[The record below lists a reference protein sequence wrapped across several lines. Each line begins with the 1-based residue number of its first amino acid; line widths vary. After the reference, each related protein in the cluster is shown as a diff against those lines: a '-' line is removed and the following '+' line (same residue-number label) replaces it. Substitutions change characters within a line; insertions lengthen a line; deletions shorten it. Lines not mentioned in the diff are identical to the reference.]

1 MKKCPYCYEAIQD
14 EAIRCRHCGADFAAA
29 LANARAAEAAQKA
42 EARDKR
48 DAKVIG
54 WIVGLIGAAIFCVV
68 AFFAVGPLGLKYG
81 VVSLAFALVFPWI
94 GMRAFAFGAA
104 VRHDMKPDMIIA
116 SSMTDL
122 YAQEMK
128 LEVGPPLFMAA
139 VAFVGTAC
147 LLAAILYGIHRI
159 DGGSV
164 HHADAESAV
173 ATITGAATGHGASVA
188 SPVATASSTGK
199 GADAANAATRV
210 QSTVE
215 TADNQR
221 AGASTPE
228 SADTGGA
235 NAASGVETAGN
246 SPSATPVIQ
255 ASFDCGKAVS
265 KIEKLICSTPET
277 ADADR
282 RLNAAYSAARAKT
295 NDPVGLK
302 DDQRQ
307 WLKERNACDD
317 AACLLNVTQVR
328 IQKLSAM

>member
-29 LANARAAEAAQKA
+29 LASARAAEAAEKA
-42 EARDKR
+42 EARDRR

-54 WIVGLIGAAIFCVV
+54 WIVGLVGAAIFCVV
-68 AFFAVGPLGLKYG
+68 AFFAVGLLGLKYG
-81 VVSLAFALVFPWI
+81 VISVVFALAFPWV

-128 LEVGPPLFMAA
+128 LEVGPPFFMAA
-139 VAFVGTAC
+139 VAFVGAAC
-147 LLAAILYGIHRI
+147 LLAAVLYGVHRI

-164 HHADAESAV
+164 NHAV
-173 ATITGAATGHGASVA
+173 ANITGAITGQGASVA
-188 SPVATASSTGK
+188 SPAVASSTGER
-199 GADAANAATRV
+199 ADAVNATTRV

-221 AGASTPE
+221 AGASVPGN
-228 SADTGGA
+228 ADVVGA
-235 NAASGVETAGN
+235 NEATGVENAGN
-246 SPSATPVIQ
+246 FASATSVIQ
-255 ASFDCGKAVS
+255 ASFDCAKAAS

-282 RLNAAYSAARAKT
+282 RLSAAYSAARAKT
-295 NDPVGLK
+295 TDPARLK
-302 DDQRQ
+302 DDQRH
-307 WLKERNACDD
+307 WLTERNACAD

-328 IQKLSAM
+328 IERLSAM

>member
-29 LANARAAEAAQKA
+29 LENARAAEAAQKA

-68 AFFAVGPLGLKYG
+68 AFFAVGLLGLKYG
-81 VVSLAFALVFPWI
+81 VVGLVFALAFPWI

-147 LLAAILYGIHRI
+147 LLVAILYGIHRI

-164 HHADAESAV
+164 RHADAESAV
-173 ATITGAATGHGASVA
+173 ATAAGATTGHAASVA
-188 SPVATASSTGK
+188 PPVASESSTAK
-199 GADAANAATRV
+199 IADT
-210 QSTVE
+210 TDE
-215 TADNQR
+215 TAGLQPTTVAVGNQPTH
-221 AGASTPE
+221 ASTFQ
-228 SADTGGA
+228 SIDAGGA
-235 NAASGVETAGN
+235 NVASAVE
-246 SPSATPVIQ
+246 SSVIR
-255 ASFDCGKAVS
+255 ASFDCSKAAS
-265 KIEKLICSTPET
+265 KIEKLICSTPQT
-277 ADADR
+277 ADEDA
-282 RLNAAYSAARAKT
+282 RLAEAYSAARAKASDL
-295 NDPVGLK
+295 NALK
-302 DDQRQ
+302 DNQRR

-317 AACLLNVTQVR
+317 AACLMKVIEAR
-328 IQKLSAM
+328 IQVLSAM

>member
-68 AFFAVGPLGLKYG
+68 AFFAVGLLGLKYG
-81 VVSLAFALVFPWI
+81 VVSLVFALAFPWI

-104 VRHDMKPDMIIA
+104 VRHDMKPDMIIS

-147 LLAAILYGIHRI
+147 LLVAILYGIHRI
-159 DGGSV
+159 DVGSV
-164 HHADAESAV
+164 QHADAESAV
-173 ATITGAATGHGASVA
+173 ATITGAATRHGASIA
-188 SPVATASSTGK
+188 SPVATASSTGE
-199 GADAANAATRV
+199 GADAATATRV

-221 AGASTPE
+221 AGASTPA

-235 NAASGVETAGN
+235 NTASGVEIAGN
-246 SPSATPVIQ
+246 SPSATPGVQ

-282 RLNAAYSAARAKT
+282 RLNAAYSAAHAKT

-317 AACLLNVTQVR
+317 AACLLNVTLVR
-328 IQKLSAM
+328 IQRLSAM

>member
-14 EAIRCRHCGADFAAA
+14 EAVRCRHCGADFAAA
-29 LANARAAEAAQKA
+29 LANARAAEAAQKT

-68 AFFAVGPLGLKYG
+68 AFFAVGLLGLKYG
-81 VVSLAFALVFPWI
+81 VVSLVFALAFPWI

-104 VRHDMKPDMIIA
+104 VRHDMKPDIIIA

-139 VAFVGTAC
+139 VAFVGSAC

-164 HHADAESAV
+164 HHADAESAA
-173 ATITGAATGHGASVA
+173 ATITGAATGHGASIA
-188 SPVATASSTGK
+188 SPVATASSTGE
-199 GADAANAATRV
+199 GAGAVNTTTRV
-210 QSTVE
+210 QSALAV
-215 TADNQR
+215 ADNQR
-221 AGASTPE
+221 GDSATPE
-228 SADTGGA
+228 SAVVVRA
-235 NAASGVETAGN
+235 NAASNAEAAEK
-246 SPSATPVIQ
+246 SASATTVIQ

-277 ADADR
+277 ANADR
-282 RLNAAYSAARAKT
+282 QLNAAYSAARSKVS
-295 NDPVGLK
+295 DPVGLK

-317 AACLLNVTQVR
+317 AACLLNVTRVR
-328 IQKLSAM
+328 IRKLSAM

>member
-68 AFFAVGPLGLKYG
+68 AFFAVGLLGLKYG
-81 VVSLAFALVFPWI
+81 VVSLVFALAFPWI

-128 LEVGPPLFMAA
+128 LEMGPPFFMVA
-139 VAFVGTAC
+139 VAFAGAAC
-147 LLAAILYGIHRI
+147 LLAAVLYGIHRI

-164 HHADAESAV
+164 HHADPESSV
-173 ATITGAATGHGASVA
+173 ATITGAAIGHGASVA
-188 SPVATASSTGK
+188 SPAATVASTGK
-199 GADAANAATRV
+199 GADAANMATRV
-210 QSTVE
+210 QSTLE

-255 ASFDCGKAVS
+255 ASFDCGKALS

-295 NDPVGLK
+295 NDLVGLK

-307 WLKERNACDD
+307 WLKARNACDD

-328 IQKLSAM
+328 IQRLSAM